1 MNISG
6 VKFEE
11 HCFPISRDILYSVF
25 YHLNCEPHDVLTYLI
40 CVMQK
45 PQYLS
50 NEKTYSKKEN
60 TILIFFEK
68 VFNNQQLLF
77 TS

>member
-11 HCFPISRDILYSVF
+11 HCFPISRDILYSV
-25 YHLNCEPHDVLTYLI
+25 NCEPHDVITYLI

-68 VFNNQQLLF
+68 VFNNQQLFFISWAL
-77 TS
+77 